1 MKKLFA
7 LILAIG
13 MVFSLAACGRDKT
26 GNDEENNKETNQEI
40 NQKTNKETNQEA
52 NPDADPAPKKLDYA
66 NMTEDDLIKEFIK
79 DETEVSLDEFV
90 NLVSTYSYATI
101 NDKLELDENITD
113 KAIRKLKDNKAKL
126 PAAADFVAPLLESD
140 APQVRGYA
148 FSNIATFLG
157 ASDAHKAAAKEV
169 LKNEKEPYV
178 IKCAVKALANEGGS
192 DAEIGQFLLDAA
204 KNENAVVRRQAAS
217 ALNSSWNKSL
227 DGAVEAV
234 IELMK
239 DSDNEVRKAAYEYA
253 GRLGDDRVVEPISE
267 MLKNEDDADLHSSGI
282 RGLVWLWYDYPA
294 HESTSEAAYR
304 ATIDY
309 FKTTPGSDKVPAW
322 AAVTSFTNK
331 SDKNYDAW
339 KEKAT
344 YFNTD
349 ELYEV
354 MLGLVKNENL
364 NRMTRGYAC
373 KPVAVHCTKEQFEEF
388 GKVVNDLTDKDAK
401 FIQDEY
407 QNQAKK
413 LDE

>member
-1 MKKLFA
+1 MKKLLA
-7 LILAIG
+7 LVLMIG
-13 MVFSLAACGRDKT
+13 MIFSLAACGGDKSS
-26 GNDEENNKETNQEI
+26 GGGK
-40 NQKTNKETNQEA
+40 A
-52 NPDADPAPKKLDYA
+52 KKIDYA
-66 NMTEDDLIKEFIK
+66 NMTEDDLVKAFIK
-79 DETEVSLDEFV
+79 DEQNITVDEFV

-113 KAIRKLKDNKAKL
+113 KAIKKLKDNKAAL
-126 PAAADFVAPLLESD
+126 PAPKEYVETLLKSD
-140 APQVRGYA
+140 SPQVRGYA
-148 FSNIATFLG
+148 FSNIASFLG
-157 ASDAHKAAAKEV
+157 ASDSHIAAAKEI

-178 IKCAVKALANEGGS
+178 ILCAVGALGNEGGK
-192 DAEIGQFLLDAA
+192 DAEIGKFLLDAA
-204 KNENAVVRRQAAS
+204 KNENAAVRRKAAF
-217 ALNSSWNKSL
+217 ALGSSWNKTL
-227 DGAVEAV
+227 DGAVDAE

-239 DSDNEVRKAAYEYA
+239 DSDNEVRATAYEA
-253 GRLGDDRVVEPISE
+253 SGRLGDDRVVAPIAE
-267 MLKNEDDADLHSSGI
+267 MLKNEADAELHSSGI
-282 RGLVWLWYDYPA
+282 RGLVWLWYDFPS

-331 SDKNYDAW
+331 SEQNYAAW

-364 NRMTRGYAC
+364 GRMTRGYAC
-373 KPVAVHCTKEQFEEF
+373 KPVATHCTKEQFEAF
-388 GKVVNDLTDKDAK
+388 GEVVNALTDKNAK

-413 LDE
+413 LE

>member
-1 MKKLFA
+1 MKKLLA
-7 LILAIG
+7 LILTIG
-13 MVFSLAACGRDKT
+13 MIFTLAACGGENT
-26 GNDEENNKETNQEI
+26 GKETE
-40 NQKTNKETNQEA
+40 KETETKQET
-52 NPDADPAPKKLDYA
+52 KKIDYA

-79 DETEVSLDEFV
+79 DEQNITLDEFI
-90 NLVSTYSYATI
+90 NLASTYSYATI

-113 KAIRKLKDNKAKL
+113 KAIKKLKDNKATL
-126 PAAADFVAPLLESD
+126 PAAKEFVEPLLKSD
-140 APQVRGYA
+140 SPQVRGYA
-148 FSNIATFLG
+148 FSNIATFFG
-157 ASDAHKAAAKEV
+157 ASDSHKAAAKEI
-169 LKNEKEPYV
+169 LKTEKEPYV
-178 IKCAVKALANEGGS
+178 IKCAVRALGNEGGK
-192 DAEIGQFLLDAA
+192 DAEIGKFLLDAA
-204 KNENAVVRRQAAS
+204 KNENAGVRRQAAV
-217 ALNSSWNKSL
+217 ALGSTWNRAL
-227 DGAVEAV
+227 DGAVDTE

-253 GRLGDDRVVEPISE
+253 GILGDDRVVAPISE
-267 MLKNEDDADLHSSGI
+267 MLKNEADADLHSSGV
-282 RGLVWLWYDYPA
+282 RGLVWLWYDYPS
-294 HESTSEAAYR
+294 HENTSEAAYR

-331 SDKNYDAW
+331 SEKNYAAW

-364 NRMTRGYAC
+364 GRMTRGYAC
-373 KPVAVHCTKEQFEEF
+373 KPVAVHCTKEQFEAF
-388 GKVVNDLTDKDAK
+388 GEVVNALTDKNAK

-413 LDE
+413 LE